1 MGWLRGVCGVVR
13 GDYEE
18 TEGRRRE
25 GLAEVLFAETERS
38 LRGG

>member
-1 MGWLRGVCGVVR
+1 VGRLRAECGVVR

-18 TEGRRRE
+18 TEGRRSE
-25 GLAEVLFAETERS
+25 GLAEVLFAETERI